1 MTFEQE
7 TSFNFSFFRLFVY
20 TLFDHTVM
28 PGYDYRALNAVV
40 AKAPANRLKLLL
52 ESVKKRKLVSEKS
65 KQIQKVPRACNRRLQ
80 INDGFKMAMVQ
91 MRFGSLDDTT
101 VTR

>member
-1 MTFEQE
+1 
-7 TSFNFSFFRLFVY
+7 
-20 TLFDHTVM
+20 M
-28 PGYDYRALNAVV
+28 PGFDYRALNAVV
-40 AKAPANRLKLLL
+40 VKAPANRLKLLL
-52 ESVKKRKLVSEKS
+52 DSVKNRSLITHRS
-65 KQIQKVPRACNRRLQ
+65 KQIQKVPRACNRRYH